1 MTKSDAKKKL
11 EANREK
17 LKERLKQYENAE
29 QGLAEE
35 LDENGNVIG
44 PRNDIEYRKMLKELE
59 ELEKDENE

>member
-29 QGLAEE
+29 QGLA
-35 LDENGNVIG
+35 
-44 PRNDIEYRKMLKELE
+44 
-59 ELEKDENE
+59 